1 MKKKFKVL
9 LCTLVVGAI
18 AVFGAGCS
26 LTETLKQLMCEHDYG
41 AAATEVTKA
50 ATCSEEGEEL
60 WTCLLCEKQETRT
73 IEKLPHEFDEG
84 RETKSPTCTET
95 GEIVYTCT
103 VCDTEKVE
111 VQKKA
116 PHNVVEVE
124 AKSSTCTED
133 GHTEYTY
140 CADCNQFL
148 SPKTVVAATGHNIT
162 VEKGYA
168 ATCTETGLTN
178 KEYCYTCG
186 EVISEHA
193 EIPAKG
199 HDIETV
205 KGYPATCT
213 ETGLT
218 DSQYCKICG
227 TVYREKEVI
236 PAFRHADVDENGL
249 CDICNMAVVATSFMT
264 ETAVEEGEL
273 VLGNWYRIYRSG
285 TDAGFNSLRVSGVDY
300 WFIGYKLDP
309 LYSNNYVFNSGPF
322 FTLDGFEVV
331 ITDEYVDFHFVA
343 GDYAVLKDGV
353 PTGDTITIDETTKIT
368 SFAIGD
374 SVYRLV
380 LDK

>member
-1 MKKKFKVL
+1 MKMKKKFKVL
-9 LCTLVVGAI
+9 LCTLVVGAV

-73 IEKLPHEFDEG
+73 VEKLPHEFDEG
-84 RETKSPTCTET
+84 RETKSPTCTVA

-103 VCDTEKVE
+103 VCDSEKVE
-111 VQKKA
+111 TQAKI
-116 PHNVVEVE
+116 PHNVVEVA
-124 AKSSTCTED
+124 AKPATCTED
-133 GHTEYTY
+133 GYTEYTY
-140 CADCNQFL
+140 CADCNQL
-148 SPKTVVAATGHNIT
+148 LTPKTILPATGHNLT

-199 HDIETV
+199 HDIESV

-236 PAFRHADVDENGL
+236 PSFGHTDTDEDGFCDV
-249 CDICNMAVVATSFMT
+249 CNTVIVPTSYMT
-264 ETAVEEGEL
+264 ETAVENGDL
-273 VLGNWYRIYRSG
+273 VLGNWYRVYRSQSSSG
-285 TDAGFNSLRVSGVDY
+285 YNFLSINSTNYRFSAYVFGK
-300 WFIGYKLDP
+300 GYDDTFL
-309 LYSNNYVFNSGPF
+309 FNSGPMY
-322 FTLDGFEVV
+322 TLDGFEVV
-331 ITDEYVDFHFVA
+331 ITDEYIDFHFIA
-343 GDYAVLKDGV
+343 GDYAVLKDGN
-353 PTGDTITIDETTKIT
+353 PTGDTITIDETTRIL
-368 SFAIGD
+368 SYGHGD

-380 LDK
+380 